1 MRLRQKIGY
10 ALVSAFLFAT
20 GASAAAAY
28 PDRPVTVVV
37 PYAPGGA
44 TDSTARILAQALQAR
59 AGQSFIVE
67 NAPGGGTTLGAAKVA
82 RASADGYTLLF
93 GGLSANVLAPQL
105 YSKVISFDPEAIFEP
120 VAQVASQPLILVV
133 NSESSYKTLDDLLAA
148 ARAKPGQINFGS
160 PGAGSAPHLIS
171 ELFLMEAG
179 IEAQHI
185 PFRGAAPSLTALIGG
200 EIDMF
205 MDTPTAP
212 MPHVESG
219 KLRALGLTSRE
230 PAAELK
236 GIPTIHEQGVADFEA
251 YTWFALYAPK
261 GTPSDTLDQLNAWV
275 NEALNDEQVRQ
286 QMTRVYLYP
295 TPGTREAL
303 GQYTQQE
310 RSRWAQII
318 KTKNLQPE

>member
-1 MRLRQKIGY
+1 MRLRQKL
-10 ALVSAFLFAT
+10 ACVV
-20 GASAAAAY
+20 ASAILSALGTSALAAY
-28 PDRPVTVVV
+28 PDKPVTIVV

-67 NAPGGGTTLGAAKVA
+67 NAPGGGTTLGAGKVA
-82 RASADGYTLLF
+82 RASGDGYTLLF

-105 YSKVISFDPEAIFEP
+105 YSKVINFDPKTAFEP

-133 NSESSYKTLDDLLAA
+133 NSESSYKTLDDLLTA

-212 MPHVESG
+212 MPHVEGG
-219 KLRALGLTSRE
+219 KLRALGITSRE
-230 PAAELK
+230 PVAELK
-236 GIPTIHEQGVADFEA
+236 GVPTIHEQGVRDFEA

-261 GTPSDTLDQLNAWV
+261 GTPPDIMDRLNAWV

-295 TPGTREAL
+295 APGTRDAL
-303 GQYTQQE
+303 QQYTQAE
-310 RSRWAQII
+310 RNRWAQII
-318 KTKNLQPE
+318 ETKNLKSE

>member
-1 MRLRQKIGY
+1 MRLRQKIACAAAG
-10 ALVSAFLFAT
+10 ALLFAT
-20 GASAAAAY
+20 GTSVSAAY
-28 PDRPVTVVV
+28 PDKPVTIVV

-44 TDSTARILAQALQAR
+44 TDSTARILAQALQER
-59 AGQSFIVE
+59 AGQSFIVD
-67 NAPGGGTTLGAAKVA
+67 NAPGGGTTIGSARVA
-82 RASADGYTLLF
+82 RSPADGYTLLF

-105 YSKVISFDPEAIFEP
+105 YSKVISFDSETAFEP

-133 NSESSYKTLDDLLAA
+133 NSESPYKSIDDLLAA
-148 ARAKPGQINFGS
+148 ARAKPGHINFGS

-179 IEAQHI
+179 VEAQHI

-219 KLRALGLTSRE
+219 KLRALGVSSRE
-230 PAAELK
+230 PVAELK
-236 GIPTIHEQGVADFEA
+236 DIPTIQEQGVKDFEA

-261 GTPSDTLDQLNAWV
+261 GTPPDIMDQMNAWV
-275 NEALNDEQVRQ
+275 NEALNDEKVRQ

-295 TPGTREAL
+295 TPGTRDDL
-303 GQYTQQE
+303 HLYTQQE
-310 RSRWAQII
+310 RNRWIQII
-318 KTKNLQPE
+318 QTKNLQPE